1 MIVSRVQPVYRLVS
15 FSSSRALEL
24 LATTSP
30 PPNILRVLIACGDI
44 ELGVTYIVSLS
55 VLLVVGGA
63 LPFPMGLL
71 EWCVVYYPRVN
82 SIGLLGVVVM
92 STTYFMALGS
102 VGF

>member
-1 MIVSRVQPVYRLVS
+1 M
-15 FSSSRALEL
+15 
-24 LATTSP
+24 
-30 PPNILRVLIACGDI
+30 
-44 ELGVTYIVSLS
+44 
-55 VLLVVGGA
+55 LLVVGGA